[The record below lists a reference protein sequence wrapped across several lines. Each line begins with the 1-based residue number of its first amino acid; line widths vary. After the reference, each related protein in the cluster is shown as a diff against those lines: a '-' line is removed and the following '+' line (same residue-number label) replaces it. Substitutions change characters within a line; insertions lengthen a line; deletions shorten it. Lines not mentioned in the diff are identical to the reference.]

1 MKSQVESELP
11 AKIPLDRYCE
21 LTPEQVQLY
30 KTFAASERDRIS
42 RLPGNTVKIDTSIL
56 TAILRLKQICCH
68 PALIKKDYDAI
79 YHRSGKLE
87 TFVDIL
93 GEIAEGGEKGLIFS
107 QFTEMLSMLRTVLD
121 DRGLTYF
128 YLDGSTPINQRS
140 ELVKRFQGGEASFF
154 LISLRAGGLGMTL
167 TEASCVVH
175 YDRWWNPAV
184 EDQATDRVH
193 RIGQQKT
200 VKVFRIHTLGTIEE
214 RIGELLVKKK
224 DLFDSVIEVDDLRKE
239 VSKEELLSLF
249 APPK

>member
-1 MKSQVESELP
+1 
-11 AKIPLDRYCE
+11 
-21 LTPEQVQLY
+21 
-30 KTFAASERDRIS
+30 
-42 RLPGNTVKIDTSIL
+42 
-56 TAILRLKQICCH
+56 
-68 PALIKKDYDAI
+68 
-79 YHRSGKLE
+79 LE
-87 TFVDIL
+87 TFIDIL
-93 GEIAEGGEKGLIFS
+93 GEIVEGGEKGLIFS

-121 DRGLTYF
+121 DRGLRYF

-140 ELVKRFQGGEASFF
+140 ELKKRFQGGEASFF

-239 VSKEELLSLF
+239 VSKEDLLALF